1 MDTADTRARIAA
13 EMRQAI
19 ASRAA
24 GNEGRAR
31 VCARRAA
38 GFGLSVAQGGSNRP
52 NAYDLLRQA
61 ADDRALPAPVRQAA
75 ARLGVRVTQ
84 AHRLP
89 HAEDPLADARL
100 ILEALGFGPHEDAHA
115 NDSARTT
122 G

>member
-1 MDTADTRARIAA
+1 MDAAEGRARIAA
-13 EMRQAI
+13 ELGQAI

-38 GFGLSVAQGGSNRP
+38 GFGLSLSRGGSSRP

-61 ADDRALPAPVRQAA
+61 ADDRALPDPIRQAA
-75 ARLGVRVTQ
+75 ARLSVRVTQ

-100 ILEALGFGPHEDAHA
+100 ILQALGFGPQEDDRVDGVTH
-115 NDSARTT
+115 TT
-122 G
+122 